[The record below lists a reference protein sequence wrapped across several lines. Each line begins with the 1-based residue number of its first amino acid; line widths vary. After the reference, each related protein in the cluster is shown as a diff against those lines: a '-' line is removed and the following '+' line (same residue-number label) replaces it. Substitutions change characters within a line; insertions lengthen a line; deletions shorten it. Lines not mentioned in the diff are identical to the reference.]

1 MRCMTC
7 AMLPE
12 YGWRKEGIMDVS
24 ERVQSA
30 IDYCYELIE
39 DYDNNID
46 ITDVEICELIEILRG
61 R

>member
-1 MRCMTC
+1 
-7 AMLPE
+7 
-12 YGWRKEGIMDVS
+12 MDIS

-39 DYDNNID
+39 GYDNNID
-46 ITDVEICELIEILRG
+46 ITDIEICQLIEILKG

>member
-1 MRCMTC
+1 MIY
-7 AMLPE
+7 AMPPE
-12 YGWRKEGIMDVS
+12 YGWRKEVIMDVS

-46 ITDVEICELIEILRG
+46 ITDI
-61 R
+61 

>member
-1 MRCMTC
+1 
-7 AMLPE
+7 
-12 YGWRKEGIMDVS
+12 MDVS
-24 ERVQSA
+24 ERVQRA

>member
-1 MRCMTC
+1 MRCMIC
-7 AMLPE
+7 AILPE
-12 YGWRKEGIMDVS
+12 YGWRKEIIMDVS